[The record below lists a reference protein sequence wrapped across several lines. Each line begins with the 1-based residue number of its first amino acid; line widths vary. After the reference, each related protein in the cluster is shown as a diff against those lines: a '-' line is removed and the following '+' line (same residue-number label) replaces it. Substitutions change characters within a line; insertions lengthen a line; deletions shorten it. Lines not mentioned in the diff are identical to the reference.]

1 MANSN
6 LNKLRGRI
14 LLDNKDGWIAG
25 VCAGVAN
32 FLETDPAFVR
42 VAVVICALF
51 FPKLTIAA
59 YLIAWLILD
68 DDKKLRSR

>member
-1 MANSN
+1 MANST
-6 LNKLRGRI
+6 LERIRGRI
-14 LLDNKDGWIAG
+14 RLDSRNGWIAG

-42 VAVVICALF
+42 VAVAVSALF

-68 DDKKLRSR
+68 EERKL

>member
-1 MANSN
+1 MANSMS
-6 LNKLRGRI
+6 KIRDRI
-14 LLDNKDGWIAG
+14 TLDSKEGWIAG

-42 VAVVICALF
+42 VGVVISALF

-59 YLIAWLILD
+59 YLVAWLVLD
-68 DDKKLRSR
+68 DDRKLRSR